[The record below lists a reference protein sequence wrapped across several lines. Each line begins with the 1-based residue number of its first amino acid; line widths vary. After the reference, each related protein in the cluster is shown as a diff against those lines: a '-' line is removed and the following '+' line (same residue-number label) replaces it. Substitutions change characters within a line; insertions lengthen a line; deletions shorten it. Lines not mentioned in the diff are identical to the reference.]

1 MQIWYKNYSCYK
13 PPKLDNGIL
22 SMFLIQVF
30 EKSTAE
36 KKHYYLFGDLNINC
50 LEYFQNEKGSTFYNS
65 LLKHGAIALI
75 NKSSRVAKKSTTIID
90 NVITTNIFG

>member
-30 EKSTAE
+30 EKPTAE
-36 KKHYYLFGDLNINC
+36 KKPYYLFGDLDINC

-75 NKSSRVAKKSTTIID
+75 NKSSWVAKKSTTIID